1 MEARVIHLK
10 SKKLQDTQQVVGSSN
25 LSRIQLLVISINT
38 SDQYN
43 QNLLNTSQSISP
55 ISAFLFLVKLIIDF
69 KITHVVAII
78 N

>member
-55 ISAFLFLVKLIIDF
+55 ISAFSFLVKLIIDF
-69 KITHVVAII
+69 KIIHVVAII
-78 N
+78 K

>member
-10 SKKLQDTQQVVGSSN
+10 SKKLQDKQQVVGSSN

-43 QNLLNTSQSISP
+43 QNLLNMSQSISP
-55 ISAFLFLVKLIIDF
+55 ISAFSFLVKLIIDF

-78 N
+78 K